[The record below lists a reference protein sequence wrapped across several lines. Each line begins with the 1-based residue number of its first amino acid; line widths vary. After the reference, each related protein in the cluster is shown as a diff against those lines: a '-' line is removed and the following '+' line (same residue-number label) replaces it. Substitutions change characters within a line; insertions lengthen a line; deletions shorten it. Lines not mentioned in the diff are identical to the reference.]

1 MEKILA
7 SPGFATSERHSKLL
21 RHLVSMSLAGRG
33 AEIKEYA
40 LGVEL
45 FGRGDSFDPATDA
58 IVRTEASRLRAS
70 HELDDHAGE
79 RLAAVRVHHRAANL
93 AGRLRLNRRQGQRE
107 TPEKHQPERSQ

>member
-1 MEKILA
+1 MRTDGRDLNNIAPEGTPTDAVRAQVERILA

-79 RLAAVRVHHRAANL
+79 RLAAVRVHN
-93 AGRLRLNRRQGQRE
+93 
-107 TPEKHQPERSQ
+107 